1 MSKTTEKGGIRND
14 FERKEVVGVCHR
26 DMRVSLI
33 GSIIKINLET
43 SLKRIGNVRRRNFQE
58 IPVRD

>member
-1 MSKTTEKGGIRND
+1 MNKTTEKGGIRND

-33 GSIIKINLET
+33 GSST
-43 SLKRIGNVRRRNFQE
+43 SKLIWKRA
-58 IPVRD
+58 

>member
-14 FERKEVVGVCHR
+14 FEREEVVGVCHR

-33 GSIIKINLET
+33 GSST
-43 SLKRIGNVRRRNFQE
+43 SKLI
-58 IPVRD
+58 